1 MFDYATSKPQSIG
14 ASRWRGGL
22 VSALAHGAVAVA
34 IAVAALDAS
43 ETLPAPKEIMAFVAA
58 PVPAPPPPPPPP
70 AVEPEKPQPAP
81 ARPTSAPR
89 RAAAVRPDVAPVAA
103 PIEAPEGI
111 RPETGREGW
120 PVSAGFES
128 EYGIE
133 GGIPGGV
140 AGGVVGGDALVPPP
154 PPPST
159 PVRVGGS
166 ITAPKLVKRVEP
178 RYPLI
183 AERAQ
188 VQGVVILEA
197 TVNERGRVES
207 VQVLRAHPLLEEAA
221 IEAVKQWQYE
231 PLMLNG
237 RPHPFVLT
245 VTVNFSIA

>member
-1 MFDYATSKPQSIG
+1 VFDYATSKPQSIG
-14 ASRWRGGL
+14 ASPWSSRL
-22 VSALAHGAVAVA
+22 VSALAHAAVVVA

-43 ETLPAPKEIMAFVAA
+43 ETLPEPKQVLAFVAE
-58 PVPAPPPPPPPP
+58 PAPPPPPPAP
-70 AVEPEKPQPAP
+70 AVEPEKPRPAAE
-81 ARPTSAPR
+81 ARPTQAPR
-89 RAAAVRPDVAPVAA
+89 RAAVTPDVAPVAA
-103 PIEAPEGI
+103 PIEAPSGI
-111 RPETGREGW
+111 RPETGREGSA
-120 PVSAGFES
+120 VSAGFES
-128 EYGIE
+128 EYGIP

-140 AGGVVGGDALVPPP
+140 AGGVVGGEGLVPPP

-166 ITAPKLVKRVEP
+166 ITAPKLVKRVAP

-183 AERAQ
+183 AEHAQ

-197 TVNERGRVES
+197 TVNERGRVEA
-207 VQVLRAHPLLEEAA
+207 VQVLRGHPLLEEAA

-245 VTVNFSIA
+245 VTVNFSIT